1 VDIETVEG
9 AVTPM
14 SINPGMAMV
23 GPTGFDM
30 FKSPKGK
37 VACKGCACED
47 DVGTKYV

>member
-1 VDIETVEG
+1 MVEG

-23 GPTGFDM
+23 TPTGFNT
-30 FKSPKGK
+30 FKSPKGE
-37 VACKGCACED
+37 VTCKGCACED